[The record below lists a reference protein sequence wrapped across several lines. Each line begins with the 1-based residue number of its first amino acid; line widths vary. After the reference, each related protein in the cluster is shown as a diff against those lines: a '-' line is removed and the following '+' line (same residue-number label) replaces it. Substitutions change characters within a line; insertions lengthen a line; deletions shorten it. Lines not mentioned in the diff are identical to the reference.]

1 MFGTQ
6 IDDSMTVTTPPKA
19 NPRVIGTKIYGL
31 QVDPIW
37 FLAMVRFFVL
47 VDQSGTNARTFIHN
61 STI

>member
-19 NPRVIGTKIYGL
+19 NLIVIGTKIYGL

-37 FLAMVRFFVL
+37 FLAETLWCASLFW
-47 VDQSGTNARTFIHN
+47 
-61 STI
+61 